1 MNVAEYLYRNPNG
14 LIDALMETMELED
27 DEGLAEA
34 LGVSLPIIMQLRYK
48 KLPVSAP
55 LLLHMLEVSDTG
67 VHELRNMIVAR
78 QSKLH

>member
-1 MNVAEYLYRNPNG
+1 MQVAEYLYRNPNG
-14 LIDALMETMELED
+14 LIDALLEAMDLED

-34 LGVSLPIIMQLRYK
+34 LGVSVPIIIQLRYK

-67 VHELRNMIVAR
+67 VRQLQNLIVAR
-78 QSKLH
+78 QSKYH

>member
-14 LIDALMETMELED
+14 LIDALLETMELED

-34 LGVSLPIIMQLRYK
+34 LGVSVPIIIQLRYN
-48 KLPVSAP
+48 KLPVSAS

-67 VHELRNMIVAR
+67 VRELQNIIVAKK
-78 QSKLH
+78 SKYH